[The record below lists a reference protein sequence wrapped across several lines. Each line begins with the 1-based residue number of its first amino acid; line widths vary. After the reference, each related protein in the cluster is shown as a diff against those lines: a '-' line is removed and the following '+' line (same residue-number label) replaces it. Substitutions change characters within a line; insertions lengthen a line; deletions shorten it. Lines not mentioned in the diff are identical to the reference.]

1 MGLCKSMHAFPGI
14 FFFSFELNVN
24 SLVSNST
31 EIEGGFN
38 FMLIYELLFIY
49 LGCENELVVHVI
61 YYT

>member
-1 MGLCKSMHAFPGI
+1 MHFQAFFFPI
-14 FFFSFELNVN
+14 FFSFGLNVN

-49 LGCENELVVHVI
+49 FGCENEWFISYIIHE
-61 YYT
+61 